1 MARVKGLKDIHI
13 AMLLTDTEAGAT
25 YEVPKKLERSI
36 KASLKPKASQV
47 KNYSDDSVEEVI
59 NSFDSVDVEI
69 EVNTLSIE
77 SRAIL
82 QGAKLVKGVLLEKA
96 SDIAP
101 TVALGF
107 KAKKSNGK
115 YMYVWLYKGTFELC
129 EDTYETEE
137 EKVKTQTAK
146 LKATFYAREFDEAY
160 KLIADEDAT
169 GYLPATGTE
178 WFTKVAEQ
186 PKETI

>member
-13 AMLLTDTEAGAT
+13 AMLMADVSTGTT
-25 YEVPKKLERSI
+25 YELPTKLERSI

-47 KNYSDDSVEEVI
+47 KNYSDDAVEEVI

-82 QGAKLVKGVLLEKA
+82 QGATIVKGVLVEKKT
-96 SDIAP
+96 DIAP
-101 TVALGF
+101 TLALGF
-107 KAKKSNGK
+107 MAKKSNGK

-137 EKVKTQTAK
+137 EKTKTQTAK
-146 LKATFYAREFDEAY
+146 LKATFYAREYDDAY
-160 KLIADEDAT
+160 RIIADEDAT
-169 GYLPATGTE
+169 GYLPTTGTE

-186 PKETI
+186 PTV